1 MTLDNMKLQEE
12 LNNIRKKFL
21 AFEYAYGMCGSSPCV
36 DCNKFRHITTDEE
49 RTNFIKCT
57 NEARC
62 QEAKDYNEKYDN
74 FVKEYLNT
82 K

>member
-1 MTLDNMKLQEE
+1 MKLQEE
-12 LNNIRKKFL
+12 LNNIRKKLL
-21 AFEYAYGMCGSSPCV
+21 AFEYAYSMCGSSPCE
-36 DCNKFRHITTDEE
+36 DCYKFGYITTYEE
-49 RTNFIKCT
+49 MTDFINCKY
-57 NEARC
+57 EARC

>member
-1 MTLDNMKLQEE
+1 MKLQEE

-36 DCNKFRHITTDEE
+36 DCNKFRYMTNDEE
-49 RTNFIKCT
+49 KTDFLKCV

-62 QEAKDYNEKYDN
+62 LYVMNLHRQSI
-74 FVKEYLNT
+74 VYL
-82 K
+82 KCF